1 MDALEPQRYKYSLF
15 SIADARH
22 QFQPD
27 FMHETIPFF
36 FKKLKS
42 QEQEQEVDTSVA
54 FTQCPQ
60 YYPEMP
66 DDVDF
71 LDTNNSNFF
80 RLNCM
85 LRNCAG
91 GVSSCGTGG
100 TWLIRD
106 RRAGIRG
113 TDSRW
118 DNESVQMKRQGF
130 TQIIEYTFFHES
142 CKVEDTASSLDR
154 VVKGKHSQYINR
166 RLAYGM
172 AKDPVDYLAAV
183 QRWAEGG
190 VVLSLQTFLGCEEG
204 IHMIWMT
211 FLLFLTFIGSLA
223 NLVYGV
229 GYAGLLE
236 EFSSR
241 ILGVDWLY
249 VTMVD
254 VATQF
259 ADWCVGYGA
268 VAEVYKD
275 VFVDMFLN
283 VQGWVFAMVLFF
295 IGLTLVTTISHY
307 LHHCACCGRKRKL
320 RRTRFPTSLAQWAR
334 LLITMDNLTYFLWFW
349 TAFFWVG
356 FNYYAVYF
364 KRYYHFE
371 AQGMVLFSWMMQV
384 LTWSMVISATGRYRM
399 DQRMAANEVFF
410 LSMTNI
416 WRTTQL
422 FYITAPLT
430 AYSIVMGTSDFLK
443 NRMLGVDISYWV
455 GGDRGAVSKAMTQ
468 WWTLFLLM
476 AMIVTQ
482 ILFWFTDLLIHADV
496 VGVFIVT
503 FIGLDVMHPCAFL
516 WLGVEAEKLP
526 KPVVGDIPAW
536 QRCLRRT
543 FQLAFSTAFWRNCM
557 RKVVFHPRTALVVQ
571 WIGPLQNV
579 LMPILTIWM
588 PELGINNALLLLA
601 SVK

>member
-1 MDALEPQRYKYSLF
+1 
-15 SIADARH
+15 
-22 QFQPD
+22 
-27 FMHETIPFF
+27 
-36 FKKLKS
+36 
-42 QEQEQEVDTSVA
+42 
-54 FTQCPQ
+54 
-60 YYPEMP
+60 
-66 DDVDF
+66 
-71 LDTNNSNFF
+71 
-80 RLNCM
+80 
-85 LRNCAG
+85 
-91 GVSSCGTGG
+91 
-100 TWLIRD
+100 
-106 RRAGIRG
+106 
-113 TDSRW
+113 
-118 DNESVQMKRQGF
+118 
-130 TQIIEYTFFHES
+130 
-142 CKVEDTASSLDR
+142 
-154 VVKGKHSQYINR
+154 
-166 RLAYGM
+166 
-172 AKDPVDYLAAV
+172 
-183 QRWAEGG
+183 
-190 VVLSLQTFLGCEEG
+190 
-204 IHMIWMT
+204 
-211 FLLFLTFIGSLA
+211 
-223 NLVYGV
+223 
-229 GYAGLLE
+229 
-236 EFSSR
+236 
-241 ILGVDWLY
+241 
-249 VTMVD
+249 
-254 VATQF
+254 
-259 ADWCVGYGA
+259 
-268 VAEVYKD
+268 
-275 VFVDMFLN
+275 
-283 VQGWVFAMVLFF
+283 MVLFF
-295 IGLTLVTTISHY
+295 IVLTLVTTISHY

-384 LTWSMVISATGRYRM
+384 LSWSMVISATGRYRM
-399 DQRMAANEVFF
+399 DQSMAANEVFF